1 MIRAENISKRYADHT
16 ALNDVSLHIP
26 KGSLYGLLGPNGA
39 GKTTFLRILNQI
51 IDPDAGQVLLDGRPL
66 QRNDIARI
74 GYLPEERGL
83 YKKMA
88 VGDQSLYLARL
99 KGLSEAEAKKRLVY
113 WFEKL
118 GMESW
123 WDKKIEELS
132 KGMAQ
137 KVQFVTTVLHQP
149 EVLIFDEPFSGFDPL
164 AAQQIREEMLELHRN
179 GTTLLFSTHRMENVE
194 EMCTHIGLINKSR
207 RVLEGSVAEVV
218 RSHRTHRYTVIYQTP
233 DGLALSAEATA
244 PFQVVSDE
252 ALPGSDWRTGR
263 SLCVQLTA
271 NEGLNHVLGAL
282 LPHADVLEAHESV
295 PSMNDIFIQTVQNAA
310 S

>member
-1 MIRAENISKRYADHT
+1 MIRAEHITKKYAEHT

-51 IDPDAGQVLLDGRPL
+51 IDPDQGQVLLDGRPL
-66 QRNDIARI
+66 RREDIARI

-88 VGDQSLYLARL
+88 VGEQALYLARL
-99 KGLSEAEAKKRLVY
+99 KGLSEAEAKKRLVH

-118 GMESW
+118 GMEAW

-149 EVLIFDEPFSGFDPL
+149 DVLIFDEPFSGFDPV

-194 EMCTHIGLINKSR
+194 EMCTHIGLLNRSK
-207 RVLEGSVAEVV
+207 RVLEGTVADII
-218 RSHRTHRYTVIYQTP
+218 RSHRTHRYNVVYQSPAGTYLPADALQAFTV
-233 DGLALSAEATA
+233 LS
-244 PFQVVSDE
+244 DD
-252 ALPGSDWRTGR
+252 ALPAADWREGR
-263 SLCVQLTA
+263 SLSVQLDPT
-271 NEGLNHVLGAL
+271 GQLNDVLAAL
-282 LPHADVLEAHESV
+282 LPHAAVLEAHEAV
-295 PSMNDIFIQTVQNAA
+295 PSMNDIFIETVQKATA
-310 S
+310 

>member
-1 MIRAENISKRYADHT
+1 MIRAENITKKYAEHT
-16 ALNDVSLHIP
+16 ALNDVSLYIP

-51 IDPDAGQVLLDGRPL
+51 IDPDQGQVLLDGRPL
-66 QRNDIARI
+66 RREDISRI

-88 VGDQSLYLARL
+88 VGEQALYLARL
-99 KGLSEAEAKKRLVY
+99 KGLPEAEAKKRLVH

-118 GMESW
+118 GMEAW

-149 EVLIFDEPFSGFDPL
+149 DVLIFDEPFSGFDPV

-194 EMCTHIGLINKSR
+194 EMCTHIGLINRSKK
-207 RVLEGSVAEVV
+207 VLEGSVADVV
-218 RSHRTHRYTVIYQTP
+218 RSHRTHRYTVVYQTP
-233 DGLALSAEATA
+233 SGEAMAADVLDRFT
-244 PFQVVSDE
+244 VVSDE
-252 ALPGSDWRTGR
+252 ALPASDWRLGR
-263 SLCVQLTA
+263 SVCVQLDPA
-271 NEGLNHVLGAL
+271 EQLNEVLAAL
-282 LPHADVLEAHESV
+282 LPHASVLEAHEAV
-295 PSMNDIFIQTVQNAA
+295 PSMNDIFIETVQKATA
-310 S
+310 